1 MNLPKNLDF
10 LKSVR
15 FWKLFVVAV
24 LVSLEQQ
31 GVITG
36 EIAESI
42 TRVIEVLLGGSVVI
56 RTVDRFSETLATAKR

>member
-1 MNLPKNLDF
+1 MEKLDF

-15 FWKLFVVAV
+15 FWKLFVVAL

-36 EIAESI
+36 ELLELLA
-42 TRVIEVLLGGSVVI
+42 RLIEIVLGGSVVV
-56 RTVDRFSETLATAKR
+56 RTVDRFSETLASAKK